1 MRRSTWRRV
10 GTAALA
16 VVALAALVGVAWARP
31 GGGNSYSGGGG
42 HGGSSSGSG
51 GGGGGAALLEL
62 VFHLVRLVFVVPQI
76 GVPILLLIVGYIIW
90 SAYQQHQNRDWNS
103 GPAAPLAR
111 AASLDDLRTLDP
123 DFSQA
128 AFEDFAFRLYSTAH
142 RARGTAHGLDAVAP
156 YVSEAARAALRAQPP
171 TASGDAPIHGVVV
184 GAMRVIRVTIPPPP
198 PADATPTDDAL
209 PPLVELAIEF
219 EANVMAGA
227 GAAHKTYFNVERWYL
242 RRGRDVRSKPP
253 GVSRT
258 LACPNCG
265 APWQADNT
273 GSQRC
278 TYCSQ
283 VVDNG
288 RFDWLVSRVELLASS
303 ERPPSLTQDVPERG
317 TDLPTYMQAGFAGR
331 WASLLAEDPALEQ
344 GAVQARVQY
353 VFDEIARGWAARDL
367 SSSRA
372 VISDGLYDV
381 FAYWIDA
388 YRQQGLRNVLDR
400 LRITRMVPCKLVRDR
415 WYDALTVRVWGT
427 GLDYVVREP
436 GGDVVKGSR
445 HTERAYSEYWTFV
458 RSSERR
464 GATRADASC
473 GNCGA
478 PMKITQAGACEHCG
492 AHVTAGEFD
501 WVLSKIEQDDSYRG

>member
-1 MRRSTWRRV
+1 MTAPRWRRV
-10 GTAALA
+10 GVAALA
-16 VVALAALVGVAWARP
+16 VLTVAALAGVAWARP

-42 HGGSSSGSG
+42 HGGSSG
-51 GGGGGAALLEL
+51 GGDGGALLEL
-62 VFHLVRLVFVVPQI
+62 LFHLIRLVFAVPQI
-76 GVPILLLIVGYIIW
+76 GIPLLLIVIGYVAW
-90 SAYQQHQNRDWNS
+90 SAYKQHVNRDWDS

-111 AASLDDLRTLDP
+111 AASLDDLRAIDP

-142 RARGTAHGLDAVAP
+142 RARGSAKALEAIAP
-156 YVSEAARAALRAQPP
+156 YVGEAARAALRAQPP
-171 TASGDAPIHGVVV
+171 TAGGDAPIHGVVV
-184 GAMRVIRVTIPPPP
+184 GAMRIIRVAIPPAP
-198 PADATPTDDAL
+198 PASVLPGDAPAQ
-209 PPLVELAIEF
+209 PMVELAIEF

-242 RRGRDVRSKPP
+242 RRARDVRSKPP
-253 GVSRT
+253 ATSRT

-278 TYCSQ
+278 SYCSQ

-288 RFDWLVSRVELLASS
+288 RFDWLVSRVELLSSS
-303 ERPPSLTQDVPERG
+303 ERPPSLTEDVPERG
-317 TDLPTYMQAGFAGR
+317 TDLPTYMQRGFAAQ
-331 WASLLAEDPALEQ
+331 WAALLAEDPALDE
-344 GAVQARVQY
+344 GALQARVQF

-367 SSSRA
+367 TSSRA

-415 WYDALTVRVWGT
+415 WYDALTVRIWGT

-436 GGDVVKGSR
+436 GGDVIKGSR
-445 HTERAYSEYWTFV
+445 HKERAYSEYWTFV
-458 RSSERR
+458 RSSARR
-464 GATRADASC
+464 GPTRADTAC

-478 PMKITQAGACEHCG
+478 PLTITQAGACEHCG
-492 AHVTAGEFD
+492 AHVTAGEYD